1 MTTWSSVDTY
11 NRIVP
16 ADITTVD
23 PTLTHGTIVG
33 WHIIPD
39 ALAGDPVAL
48 AAGLVLAADGVT
60 VQVSSVANYA
70 AAWSATL
77 TATCAGAI
85 TGGFTSSALGTPH
98 TYPNDPTSQTN
109 LMGSVLASML
119 PGVPATW
126 TTAYWC
132 MDTAGSWA
140 FQPHTIPQIQQAG
153 ADGKAWVLGC
163 QTQLATMRS
172 QAAAATTIAQ
182 IQAIVWTPP
191 TIS

>member
-70 AAWSATL
+70 AAWIATL

-98 TYPNDPTSQTN
+98 TYPSDSTSQIN

-119 PGVPATW
+119 PGVPTTW
-126 TTAYWC
+126 TTPFWC
-132 MDTAGSWA
+132 ADTNGMWSFAS
-140 FQPHTIPQIQQAG
+140 HTAAEIQQAG
-153 ADGKAWVLGC
+153 ADGKTWVAAC
-163 QTQLATMRS
+163 QTQLAALKT
-172 QAAAATTIAQ
+172 QIAAATTVAG
-182 IQAIVWTPP
+182 IQAAVWTTPNP
-191 TIS
+191 

>member
-1 MTTWSSVDTY
+1 MTTWTTFDASG
-11 NRIVP
+11 NAIR
-16 ADITTVD
+16 ADLTAVD
-23 PTLTHGTIVG
+23 PTGRCAPSIKWVVV
-33 WHIIPD
+33 PD

-98 TYPNDPTSQTN
+98 TYPSDSTSQIN

-119 PGVPATW
+119 PGVPTTW
-126 TTAYWC
+126 TTPFWC
-132 MDTAGSWA
+132 ADTNGMWSFAS
-140 FQPHTIPQIQQAG
+140 HTAAEIQQAG
-153 ADGKAWVLGC
+153 ADGKTWVAAC
-163 QTQLATMRS
+163 QTQLAALKT
-172 QAAAATTIAQ
+172 QIAAATTVAG
-182 IQAIVWTPP
+182 IQAAVWTTPNP
-191 TIS
+191 

>member
-1 MTTWSSVDTY
+1 MTTWTTFDASG
-11 NRIVP
+11 NAIR
-16 ADITTVD
+16 ADLTAVD
-23 PTLTHGTIVG
+23 PTGRCAPSIKWVVV
-33 WHIIPD
+33 PD